1 MAQQLRHR
9 KSSKT
14 PDSWFMSLE
23 GCEVDGFRL
32 EQYLGCGKIGYVYR
46 AIRKDLGSE
55 NAVKL
60 IPGKPKAGWQTELK
74 KVSKLHAIPGVVHFH
89 ALGTDQI
96 THDRRTEIF
105 QYTVWD
111 YISPG
116 RNLKAYLHETE
127 SLPVSFLLAVIERV
141 LHVLH
146 ACRAKGVPRHGDLH
160 AGNILIGEQD
170 DAVLDNSLLAR
181 EPIYVSDF
189 GYGTTGGDKK
199 PKDDYRGLAAIA
211 NAIIEKVEWDEG
223 NFTDRQMLYEIRTFV
238 RKHLYETCLSE
249 RHPPRELLQ
258 VLRDFRNRAL
268 SPSPS
273 DSLTEGGLPRPKSL
287 QYRPPDNLVMKVGQF
302 QVSEMLGDEW
312 QLWKRLFV
320 PSVPARSRILEPD
333 ISTVVTGPRGCGKTM
348 LFRRL
353 SERLSVECGPIDDL
367 PDSSLFTGLYVNAN
381 DIADAFSSFPSLP
394 SQEEARKL
402 ICYANLC
409 ILSDFLAIQ
418 SARRGKFNEAVPEPL
433 ISTMRQLLVDDGE
446 PRPLVMGEDPLDR
459 YRSILEKIKWSF
471 LRGTEPQVFPGFA
484 DLSQHTWLRQFISA
498 MRGIC
503 PWLSKKAVFVFI
515 DDYTTPRVS
524 TPMQRVL
531 NRLFFQ
537 RSNEFVSKVATE
549 SATTFIPEDSSGK
562 VLQDG
567 DDYHLIDMGEESLFM
582 SDIERARFLDEVF
595 ARRLLLDHRIPL
607 NNRRLPTLLGSLGI
621 SKTEFARR
629 LRGQLPERTEDTRV
643 PASSQRRGP
652 TRPRVL
658 YHGWDTFTSLW
669 SGDTRT
675 MIQLVQELL
684 DQSEEQT
691 TSFSAPLDSEM
702 QDRVFRNRG
711 GQWLEAQARNQP
723 TDKSSVDRALQE
735 IREAQ
740 PEFHFAGGNYGNH
753 LKAIVE
759 AFVTSAR
766 QLLLGPTY
774 SIRDGSEV
782 REVPRMAFRIEI
794 VDEFRLSGLAS
805 ELYKDLIRYGLFMR
819 DARGKSVRGAMVPR
833 LYLRRLLLPFCT
845 LALSKRDSV
854 SLSCEK
860 FCLLLLKPD
869 EFRVSIGRQGERL
882 AAQGIGQ
889 IDMPFD
895 QDQMDPRYD
904 DLSNGEL
911 L

>member
-1 MAQQLRHR
+1 MAKRHQTR
-9 KSSKT
+9 KPSKQ
-14 PDSWFMSLE
+14 PDPWFMSLK
-23 GCEVDGFRL
+23 GCDVDDFRL
-32 EQYLGCGKIGYVYR
+32 DHYIGCGKIGYVYK
-46 AIRKDLGSE
+46 AIRKDLESE
-55 NAVKL
+55 VAVKL
-60 IPGKPKAGWQTELK
+60 IKGTPKAGWQTELK

-89 ALGTDQI
+89 TLGTHHI
-96 THDRRTEIF
+96 THERRTEVF

-111 YISPG
+111 YIPPG
-116 RNLKAYLHETE
+116 RNLKTYLQEIQ
-127 SLPVSFLLAVIERV
+127 SCPVSFLLAVIERV

-170 DAVLDNSLLAR
+170 DAVLDNSLQAR

-189 GYGTTGGDKK
+189 GYGTSGGEKK

-211 NAIIEKVEWDEG
+211 DEIIQKVEWDEG

-249 RHPPRELLQ
+249 RHLPKDLLQ

-268 SPSPS
+268 APSPS
-273 DSLTEGGLPRPKSL
+273 DHFAKGESPQPKSSQL
-287 QYRPPDNLVMKVGQF
+287 PPPPIMKVGQF

-353 SERLSVECGPIDDL
+353 SERLSVECGPIDDF

-394 SQEEARKL
+394 SQEQARQL

-409 ILSDFLAIQ
+409 VLSDFLAIQ
-418 SARRGKFNEAVPEPL
+418 SARRGQFNEAVPEPL
-433 ISTMRQLLVDDGE
+433 ISIMRMLLAGDSE
-446 PRPLVMGEDPLDR
+446 PQPLVVGEDPLDR
-459 YRSILEKIKWSF
+459 YRSLLERIKWSF
-471 LRGTEPQVFPGFA
+471 LRGVEPNVFPGFA
-484 DLSQHTWLRQFISA
+484 DLSQHTWLRQFISS

-503 PWLSKKAVFVFI
+503 PWLAKKSVFLFI

-524 TPMQRVL
+524 ISMQRIL
-531 NRLFFQ
+531 NRLLFQ
-537 RSNEFVSKVATE
+537 RSSEFVSKVATE
-549 SATTFIPEDSSGK
+549 SATTFLSEDSSGK
-562 VLQDG
+562 ILQDG

-582 SDIERARFLDEVF
+582 SEIERARFLNEVF
-595 ARRLLLDHRIPL
+595 ERRLQLDHRIPL
-607 NNRRLPTLLGSLGI
+607 ESRKLPTLLGSLGI

-629 LRGQLPERTEDTRV
+629 LRKQLPEKSGDNRV
-643 PASSQRRGP
+643 LASSQRRGP
-652 TRPRVL
+652 TRPKVL

-684 DQSEEQT
+684 DQSKEQT
-691 TSFSAPLDSEM
+691 ATFSPPLDSEM

-723 TDKSSVDRALQE
+723 TDKGSVDKALLE
-735 IREAQ
+735 VKETQ
-740 PEFHFAGGNYGNH
+740 PDFHFAGGNYGNH

-759 AFVTSAR
+759 AFVASAR

-774 SIRDGSEV
+774 SIREGAKV
-782 REVPRMAFRIEI
+782 RDVPRMAFRIEI
-794 VDEFRLSGLAS
+794 VDELRLSGLAS

-819 DARGKSVRGAMVPR
+819 DARGKSVRGAFVPR

-854 SLSCEK
+854 SLSCEN

-869 EFRVSIGRQGERL
+869 QFRLSISRQGERF
-882 AAQGIGQ
+882 AAQGTGQ

-895 QDQMDPRYD
+895 LNQMDSRYD
-904 DLSNGEL
+904 DLSNEEFL
-911 L
+911 

>member
-1 MAQQLRHR
+1 MAKQQGPR
-9 KSSKT
+9 KKT
-14 PDSWFMSLE
+14 KQPDPWFMSLK
-23 GCEVDGFRL
+23 GCDVGTFHLDE
-32 EQYLGCGKIGYVYR
+32 YIGCGKIGYVYK
-46 AIRKDLGSE
+46 AIRKDLESE
-55 NAVKL
+55 VAVKL
-60 IPGKPKAGWQTELK
+60 IRGTPKAGWQTELK

-89 ALGTDQI
+89 TLGTDQI
-96 THDRRTEIF
+96 SHDKRTEIF

-111 YISPG
+111 YIPPG
-116 RNLKAYLHETE
+116 RNLKKYLQETE
-127 SLPVSFLLAVIERV
+127 SCPVSFLLAVIERV

-170 DAVLDNSLLAR
+170 DAVLDNSLQAR

-189 GYGTTGGDKK
+189 GYGTSGGEKK

-211 NAIIEKVEWDEG
+211 NEIIQKVEWDEG
-223 NFTDRQMLYEIRTFV
+223 NFTDRQMLYEIRTFIH
-238 RKHLYETCLSE
+238 KHLYETCLSE
-249 RHPPRELLQ
+249 RNLPKDLLQ

-268 SPSPS
+268 APSPS
-273 DSLTEGGLPRPKSL
+273 DPLTKGESPQPKSSQL
-287 QYRPPDNLVMKVGQF
+287 SLPAIMKVGQF

-353 SERLSVECGPIDDL
+353 SERLSVECGPIDDF

-381 DIADAFSSFPSLP
+381 DIADAFSDFPSLP

-409 ILSDFLAIQ
+409 ILSDFLAVQ
-418 SARRGKFNEAVPEPL
+418 SARRGKFKEVVPEPL
-433 ISTMRQLLVDDGE
+433 ISTMRQLLVGNTDL
-446 PRPLVMGEDPLDR
+446 RPLVVGEDPLDR
-459 YRSILEKIKWSF
+459 YRSILERIKWSF
-471 LRGTEPQVFPGFA
+471 LRGTEPQAFPGFA
-484 DLSQHTWLRQFISA
+484 DLSQHIWLREYISA

-503 PWLSKKAVFVFI
+503 PWLSKKAVFIFI

-524 TPMQRVL
+524 GSMQRVL
-531 NRLFFQ
+531 NRLLFQ
-537 RSNEFVSKVATE
+537 RSSEFVSKVATE
-549 SATTFIPEDSSGK
+549 SATTFVSEDSSGK

-567 DDYHLIDMGEESLFM
+567 DDYNLIDMGEESLFM
-582 SDIERARFLDEVF
+582 SDAERASFLDEVF
-595 ARRLLLDHRIPL
+595 ARRLQLDHRISL
-607 NNRRLPTLLGSLGI
+607 ENRRLPTLLGSLGFG
-621 SKTEFARR
+621 KTEFARR
-629 LRGQLPERTEDTRV
+629 LRGQLGEGSEDTRV
-643 PASSQRRGP
+643 VASSQRRGS
-652 TRPRVL
+652 TRPKVL

-684 DQSEEQT
+684 DQSKEQT
-691 TSFSAPLDSEM
+691 SSLCAPLDSEM

-735 IREAQ
+735 IKETQ
-740 PEFHFAGGNYGNH
+740 PEFNFTGGNYGNH

-774 SIRDGSEV
+774 SIREGSEV

-794 VDEFRLSGLAS
+794 IDEFRLSGLAS

-845 LALSKRDSV
+845 LAMSKRDSV
-854 SLSCEK
+854 ALTCER
-860 FCLLLLKPD
+860 FCLLLLRPD
-869 EFRVSIGRQGERL
+869 EFRTSIGRQGERL
-882 AAQGIGQ
+882 APGQ
-889 IDMPFD
+889 IGMPFA
-895 QDQMDPRYD
+895 QDQIDSRYN
-904 DLSNGEL
+904 DLNNQEL